1 MKYCH
6 VDYYKENGIK
16 ILHRDLK
23 PGNIFLTKDGSVVL
37 GDFGLSKS
45 LEGTNVCALSSV
57 GTPLYMAPE
66 VL

>member
-1 MKYCH
+1 M
-6 VDYYKENGIK
+6 
-16 ILHRDLK
+16 
-23 PGNIFLTKDGSVVL
+23 TKDGSVVL

-45 LEGTNVCALSSV
+45 LEGTNVCAVSSV